1 MKLRTV
7 GLIGTLVLGLFA
19 APLPAKAQ
27 QAGKAYRIGYLRHN
41 TGPSRRDEVFR
52 QALRDLGWI
61 EGQNIAIEYRWA
73 AGKMDRLPALAEELV
88 RLKVD
93 LIVTAIRPAV
103 QAAKNATRTIPIVM
117 LWCADAVENGLIAS
131 LARPGGNITGL
142 SEQYAAVN
150 AKLLEVLHE
159 TLPKVTRVAFLWN
172 PASSAYART
181 FRKAQ
186 AVAPALGL
194 MIQSLEFD
202 HYRKAESR
210 PEVLE
215 SLLETAVQERA
226 GALLAMSGIYRL
238 FGPQIAAFA
247 TKNRIPVFAV
257 TPSAVEKH
265 FGLLAYAPDW
275 VDMSRRAATYVDKI
289 LKGAKPADLPVQQP
303 IKYNL
308 VVNLKTAR
316 PLGITIP
323 PEVMFRATKVIK

>member
-1 MKLRTV
+1 
-7 GLIGTLVLGLFA
+7 
-19 APLPAKAQ
+19 
-27 QAGKAYRIGYLRHN
+27 
-41 TGPSRRDEVFR
+41 
-52 QALRDLGWI
+52 
-61 EGQNIAIEYRWA
+61 
-73 AGKMDRLPALAEELV
+73 
-88 RLKVD
+88 
-93 LIVTAIRPAV
+93 
-103 QAAKNATRTIPIVM
+103 
-117 LWCADAVENGLIAS
+117 
-131 LARPGGNITGL
+131 
-142 SEQYAAVN
+142 
-150 AKLLEVLHE
+150 
-159 TLPKVTRVAFLWN
+159 
-172 PASSAYART
+172 
-181 FRKAQ
+181 
-186 AVAPALGL
+186 

-210 PEVLE
+210 PEELE

-257 TPSAVEKH
+257 APSAVEKH